1 MGTVDNIF
9 VLYGIII
16 HTLNDG
22 NFDSVVRENLYVSG
36 NSVTDINVSG
46 NSVTDMNVSGNSW
59 QHFCSLWDNHSHI
72 KWWEFWFCY

>member
-46 NSVTDMNVSGNSW
+46 NSVTDINVSGNSVTDINVSGNSVTDMNVSGNS
-59 QHFCSLWDNHSHI
+59 
-72 KWWEFWFCY
+72 